1 MTKIIN
7 ISIDGPAASG
17 KGTLAQNLAA
27 HYDFAC
33 LQTGLLYRALAA
45 EVLKR
50 GGGGGGAG
58 DDVAFAL
65 DVAKNMANM
74 EWAKSRRENLH
85 TPQISETSSILAA
98 HPEIRALLL
107 AYQRDFAAHPPGG
120 KKGAILDG
128 RDIGT
133 VVLPDAD
140 VKFYLTAS
148 PEARVTR
155 RQKQFSQKQPQ
166 NIEQEI
172 RARDRRDQERAAS
185 PLVPA
190 PDAHLLDTT
199 KLSIEATY
207 SQAVKIIGDVCAA
220 QGINI

>member
-50 GGGGGGAG
+50 GGGGAG

-65 DVAKNMANM
+65 DVAKNMENM
-74 EWAKSRRENLH
+74 EWAKSRTENLH

-190 PDAHLLDTT
+190 PNAHLLDTT

>member
-50 GGGGGGAG
+50 GGAG

-65 DVAKNMANM
+65 DVAKNMENM

>member
-65 DVAKNMANM
+65 DVAQNMENM

-148 PEARVTR
+148 PEARIER

-166 NIEQEI
+166 NIDQEI
-172 RARDRRDQERAAS
+172 HARDRRDQRRAAS

-207 SQAVKIIGDVCAA
+207 SQAVKIIGDVCAV

>member
-1 MTKIIN
+1 MTRIIN
-7 ISIDGPAASG
+7 IAIDGPAASG
-17 KGTLAQNLAA
+17 KGTLAKNLAA

-45 EVLKR
+45 EVLSR
-50 GGGGGGAG
+50 GGAS
-58 DDVAFAL
+58 DDVAFVL
-65 DVAKNMANM
+65 DVAQDM

-85 TPQISETSSILAA
+85 TPQISEASSILAA
-98 HPEIRALLL
+98 HREIRALLQDH
-107 AYQRDFAAHPPGG
+107 QRDFASRPPGG

-133 VVLPDAD
+133 VILPNAD

-148 PEARVTR
+148 PEARIER
-155 RQKQFSQKQPQ
+155 RQKQFSQKQPK
-166 NIEQEI
+166 NIDQEI
-172 RARDRRDQERAAS
+172 RARDRRDQERSAS
-185 PLVPA
+185 PLVAA

>member
-65 DVAKNMANM
+65 DVAKNMENM

>member
-1 MTKIIN
+1 MTRIIN
-7 ISIDGPAASG
+7 IAIDGPAASG
-17 KGTLAQNLAA
+17 KGTLAKNLAA

-45 EVLKR
+45 EVLSR
-50 GGGGGGAG
+50 GGAS
-58 DDVAFAL
+58 DDVAFVL
-65 DVAKNMANM
+65 DVAQDM
-74 EWAKSRRENLH
+74 EWAKSRTENLH
-85 TPQISETSSILAA
+85 TPQISEASSILAA
-98 HPEIRALLL
+98 YPEIRALLQDH
-107 AYQRDFAAHPPGG
+107 QRDFAARPPGN

-133 VVLPDAD
+133 VILPFAD

-148 PEARVTR
+148 SEARIER
-155 RQKQFSQKQPQ
+155 RQKQFAQKQPK
-166 NIEQEI
+166 NIDQEI
-172 RARDRRDQERAAS
+172 RARDRRDQERSAS